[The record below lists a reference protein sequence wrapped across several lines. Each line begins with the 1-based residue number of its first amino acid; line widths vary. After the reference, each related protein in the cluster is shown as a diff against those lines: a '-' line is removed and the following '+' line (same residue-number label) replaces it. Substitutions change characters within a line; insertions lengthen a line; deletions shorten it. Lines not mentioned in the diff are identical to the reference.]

1 MYNILTLNK
10 ISKSGLSNFDPEK
23 FSCSET
29 TENPD
34 AIIVRSASMHD
45 MELPENLLAVARA
58 GAGVNNI
65 PIEKCTENGICVFNT
80 PGANA
85 NAVKELVICSLF
97 LVSRKIVDGAK
108 WCETLKG
115 EGSEVSKKVEKG
127 KSAFAGPEIMGKTLG
142 VVGLGAIGVLVANA
156 ARALGMEVIGYDPFI
171 SPAAKENLAPDISV
185 TSDLDDIFAS
195 ADYIT
200 LHAPLTDSTRGV
212 INTSNLS
219 KAKDGVRILNFSR
232 AELVDNNDILS
243 ALSSGKC
250 AAYATDFPTDDQLK
264 ADGVTAI
271 PHLGASTPEAE
282 ENCAVMAV
290 RQLGDY
296 LINGNVKNSVNLP
309 ALSLQKGAKIRLT
322 AITKGDK
329 AGEIEKC
336 LIASEIEICSKA
348 SAVKKDTGYCVF
360 DTNTEITDD
369 ALEELKGID
378 GVLAIRII

>member
-23 FSCSET
+23 FVCSET
-29 TENPD
+29 AENPD
-34 AIIVRSASMHD
+34 AVIVRSASMHD
-45 MELPENLLAVARA
+45 MELPANLLAVARA

-108 WCETLKG
+108 WCESLKG
-115 EGSEVSKKVEKG
+115 EGADVSKKVEKG

-142 VVGLGAIGVLVANA
+142 IIGLGAIGVLVANA
-156 ARALGMEVIGYDPFI
+156 AKALGMNVIGYDPFI
-171 SPAAKENLAPDISV
+171 SPAAKEGLCPEIAV
-185 TSDLDDIFAS
+185 TTALDNIFS
-195 ADYIT
+195 SSDYIT

-212 INTSNLS
+212 INAANLE

-232 AELVDNNDILS
+232 AELVDNTDILS

-250 AAYATDFPTDDQLK
+250 AAYATDFPTDEQLK
-264 ADGVTAI
+264 SNGVTAL

-290 RQLGDY
+290 KQLGDY
-296 LINGNVKNSVNLP
+296 LTNGNVKNSVNLP
-309 ALSLQKGAKIRLT
+309 ELSLQKSARIRIT

-329 AGEIEKC
+329 ASEIEKC
-336 LIASEIEICSKA
+336 LAESGMEITNKT
-348 SAVKKDTGYCVF
+348 SAIKKDTGYCIF
-360 DTNTEITDD
+360 DTDTDITDD
-369 ALEELKGID
+369 TLEELKSID